1 MNDDQEAW
9 IKVSVTSRGDKWL
22 VKVDGSDRPQLVLS
36 ASKSER
42 WEGAM
47 REGLDWAK
55 IYVNSMLIVDKESSC

>member
-22 VKVDGSDRPQLVLS
+22 VKVDGSDRPRLVLS
-36 ASKSER
+36 GSKSER